1 MSRSGDFESCILLN
15 TIQLK
20 YQRSP
25 WLVAPW
31 MHRAGS
37 QMSSPLGEEQSD
49 SSGAVLATQRS
60 NSIFISG
67 SLSLPKS
74 LTSASGLLLAHEPSG
89 LYFQRL
95 PLVSPARFWAALSM
109 AIPLCLLQR
118 FLLRESR
125 CVGPEVT
132 VQ

>member
-1 MSRSGDFESCILLN
+1 
-15 TIQLK
+15 
-20 YQRSP
+20 
-25 WLVAPW
+25 

-37 QMSSPLGEEQSD
+37 QVSSPLGEEQSD

-60 NSIFISG
+60 ISIFISG

-74 LTSASGLLLAHEPSG
+74 LTSASGLLLAHEPG
-89 LYFQRL
+89 GFYFQRL
-95 PLVSPARFWAALSM
+95 PLVSRARFWAALSM